1 MSDHLPAV
9 PEQTPAVPG
18 LGGEYPLAPSQPSW
32 AQVAPEPE
40 PATDWRR
47 YVAALFR
54 HKWFIFLSVALG
66 TAGGVLGS
74 RFMQVEYMAEA
85 AIWISAPGARQQEL
99 RGPLQSEQLLQS
111 YAWVELIKSY
121 VVLDHV
127 VEELKLYLSVQS
139 REYQPVFNTFTLTGS
154 NLVAGGYVLEVNRD
168 GDEFGLR
175 TAEGILVETGAPGDT
190 LGLQLG
196 FAWVPPPTA
205 LSPGDKVAFWVTIP
219 RDAAR
224 SLAGQ
229 LQPRIDPNGNFLRIE
244 LTGTDPELIAATVNS
259 VVERHVALATELGRE
274 KLREKADILEEQ
286 LRQAQRALRNAD
298 DALENFRIN
307 TITMPSDQTG
317 PVAGGLAQT
326 RDPVFSR
333 FFDLRIDRDAMGR
346 ERAEIERVL
355 AAAGDSGLSTDA
367 LDVLRAVQSSSELTR
382 TMDELTDKQAELRA
396 LRLRYTEE
404 HQLVQQA
411 RSDVQELGAV
421 TIPALL
427 GSLITELGSREAV
440 LDERLATA
448 SDELRRIPPRMIN
461 EARLRREQTVAET
474 LYTML
479 QQRHGEARLAEA
491 SSIADLQILDPA
503 VVPQRSISNQK
514 PRIVMMGFA
523 AGLALGLVG
532 AVLLDRID
540 RRVRYPDQVTT
551 GLGLTLLGVVPRLK
565 GGGNG
570 GGASDSAPVV
580 EAIRGVRLNV
590 VHAYGSAGPLVF
602 TITSPGPGDG
612 KSFVS
617 ANLALAFADSGHR
630 TVLIDGDARR
640 GALHRVLNQTR
651 KPGLTDVLAGSVGH
665 DEAIQET
672 TYPSLHFVGCGTR
685 TADAPELLSSAAM
698 TELITS
704 LRSRYSVIIVDSP
717 PLGAGVDAFALGTV
731 TGNLMMVLRLGSTD
745 RELAEAKLDV
755 LDRLP
760 VRVLGA
766 VLNDVREGSAY
777 RHYRYYSYYLP
788 GYESEDES
796 GKKERALLGGGKR
809 S

>member
-1 MSDHLPAV
+1 MSEHVPAI
-9 PEQTPAVPG
+9 PEDKTAVQK
-18 LGGEYPLAPSQPSW
+18 LGGEFALAPSQPAW
-32 AQVAPEPE
+32 AQVAPEQEQP
-40 PATDWRR
+40 TDWRR

-54 HKWFIFLSVALG
+54 HKWFIFLAVALG
-66 TAGGVLGS
+66 TAAGVLGA
-74 RFMQVEYMAEA
+74 RFMRVEYQAEA
-85 AIWISAPGARQQEL
+85 AIWITAPGMSQQGV
-99 RGPLQSEQLLQS
+99 RGPIQSEQLLNS
-111 YAWVELIKSY
+111 YAWVELLKSY
-121 VVLDHV
+121 VVLDYV
-127 VEELKLYLSVQS
+127 VEELKLYLSVRS
-139 REYQPVFNTFTLTGS
+139 RDDQPLFKAFNLTGS
-154 NLVAGGYVLEVNRD
+154 NLVAGGYVLEVD
-168 GDEFGLR
+168 EEGDEVRLR

-196 FAWVPPPTA
+196 FAWVPPPTE
-205 LSPGDKVAFWVTIP
+205 LRPGHEVAFWVTIP

-224 SLAGQ
+224 ALGGQ
-229 LQPRIDPNGNFLRIE
+229 IETTMDLNGNFLRIN
-244 LTGTDPELIAATVNS
+244 LRGPDPELIAATVNR
-259 VVERHVALATELGRE
+259 VVERHVELATELGKE
-274 KLREKADILEEQ
+274 KLREKANILGEQ
-286 LRQAQRALRNAD
+286 LNQAALDLRRAD

-307 TITMPSDQTG
+307 TITLPQDQTG
-317 PVAGGLAQT
+317 PVAGGLQQT
-326 RDPVFSR
+326 RDPVFDR
-333 FFDLRIDRDAMGR
+333 FFQLRIDRDAMAR

-355 AAAGDSGLSTDA
+355 QSAGDSGLSTDA

-382 TMDELTDKQAELRA
+382 TMEELTDKQAELRA

-404 HQLVQQA
+404 HQLVEKA
-411 RSDVQELGAV
+411 RSDVQELETA

-427 GSLITELGSREAV
+427 RSLVTELGARESV
-440 LDERLATA
+440 LDARLETA
-448 SDELRRIPPRMIN
+448 SDELRQIPPRMIN
-461 EARLRREQTVAET
+461 EARLRREQNVAET

-479 QQRHGEARLAEA
+479 QQRYGEARLAEA
-491 SSIADLQILDPA
+491 SSISDLQILDPA
-503 VVPQRSISNQK
+503 VVPQRPVSNQK
-514 PRIVMMGFA
+514 PRVILLGFA
-523 AGLALGLVG
+523 MGLGLGLVG
-532 AVLLDRID
+532 AILLDRID

-551 GLGLTLLGVVPRLK
+551 GLGLTLLGIVPRLK

-570 GGASDSAPVV
+570 GGAADSAPVV

-640 GALHRVLNQTR
+640 GALHRVMNQTR
-651 KPGLTDVLAGSVGH
+651 KPGLTDVLSGSVGA
-665 DEAIQET
+665 DDAIQET
-672 TYPSLHFVGCGTR
+672 NYPSLHFIGCGTR
-685 TADAPELLSSAAM
+685 TADAPELLSSGAM
-698 TELITS
+698 TQLVTN
-704 LRSRYSVIIVDSP
+704 LRSRYSVIIIDSP

-731 TGNLMMVLRLGSTD
+731 TGNLMMVLRLGATD

-796 GKKERALLGGGKR
+796 GKKERALLGARREG
-809 S
+809 

>member
-1 MSDHLPAV
+1 MSEHVPAI
-9 PEQTPAVPG
+9 PEEKTAVQQ
-18 LGGEYPLAPSQPSW
+18 LGGEFALAPSQPAW
-32 AQVAPEPE
+32 AQVAPEQE
-40 PATDWRR
+40 QQTDWRR

-54 HKWFIFLSVALG
+54 HKWFIFLAVALG
-66 TAGGVLGS
+66 TAAGVLGA
-74 RFMQVEYMAEA
+74 RFMRVEYQAEA
-85 AIWISAPGARQQEL
+85 AIWITAPGMSQQGV
-99 RGPLQSEQLLQS
+99 RGPLQSEQLLNS
-111 YAWVELIKSY
+111 YAWVELLKSY
-121 VVLDHV
+121 VVLDYV
-127 VEELKLYLSVQS
+127 VEELKLYLSVRS
-139 REYQPVFNTFTLTGS
+139 RDDQPLFKTFNLTGS
-154 NLVAGGYVLEVNRD
+154 NLVAGGYVLEVNEE
-168 GDEFGLR
+168 GDEMRLR

-196 FAWVPPPTA
+196 FAWVPPPTE
-205 LSPGDKVAFWVTIP
+205 LRPGHEVAFWVTIP

-224 SLAGQ
+224 ALGGQ
-229 LQPRIDPNGNFLRIE
+229 IETTMDLNGNFLRIN
-244 LTGTDPELIAATVNS
+244 LRGPDPELIAATVNR
-259 VVERHVALATELGRE
+259 VVERHVELATELGKE
-274 KLREKADILEEQ
+274 KLREKANILGEQ
-286 LRQAQRALRNAD
+286 LDQAASDLRRAD

-307 TITMPSDQTG
+307 TITLPQDQTG

-326 RDPVFSR
+326 RDPVFDR
-333 FFDLRIDRDAMGR
+333 FFNLRIERDAMAR

-355 AAAGDSGLSTDA
+355 QSAGDSGLSTDA

-382 TMDELTDKQAELRA
+382 TMEELTDKQAELRA

-404 HQLVQQA
+404 HQLVEKA
-411 RSDVQELGAV
+411 RSDVRELETA

-427 GSLITELGSREAV
+427 RTLVTELGSREGV
-440 LDERLATA
+440 LDDRLATA
-448 SDELRRIPPRMIN
+448 SDELRQIPPRMIN
-461 EARLRREQTVAET
+461 EARLRREQNVAET

-479 QQRHGEARLAEA
+479 QQRYGEARLAEA
-491 SSIADLQILDPA
+491 SSISDLQILDPA
-503 VVPQRSISNQK
+503 VVPQRPVSNQK
-514 PRIVMMGFA
+514 PRVILLGFA
-523 AGLALGLVG
+523 MGLGLGLVG
-532 AVLLDRID
+532 AILLDRID

-551 GLGLTLLGVVPRLK
+551 GLGLTLLGIVPRLK

-570 GGASDSAPVV
+570 GGTADSAPVV

-640 GALHRVLNQTR
+640 GALHRVMNQTR
-651 KPGLTDVLAGSVGH
+651 KPGLTDVLSGSVGA
-665 DEAIQET
+665 DDAIQET
-672 TYPSLHFVGCGTR
+672 TYPSLHFIGCGTR
-685 TADAPELLSSAAM
+685 TADAPELLSSGAM
-698 TELITS
+698 TQLVTN
-704 LRSRYSVIIVDSP
+704 LRSRYSVIIIDSP

-731 TGNLMMVLRLGSTD
+731 TGNLMMVLRLGATD

-796 GKKERALLGGGKR
+796 GKKERALLGARREG
-809 S
+809 